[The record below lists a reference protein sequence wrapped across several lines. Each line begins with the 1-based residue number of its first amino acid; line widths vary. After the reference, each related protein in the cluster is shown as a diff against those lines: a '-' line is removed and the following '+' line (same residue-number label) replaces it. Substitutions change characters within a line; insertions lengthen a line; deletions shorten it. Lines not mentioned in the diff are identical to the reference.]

1 MVKRLPT
8 MQETQVQS
16 LGQEDLPEKEMA
28 THSSILAWKI
38 PWTEKPGGYTPWG
51 CKESDTTE
59 RLNTPPTCLSKQ
71 TGVFLIMPLISK
83 FLSIQ
88 LLFISEFVHF
98 FPVSLELPLLMIQ
111 DPPTSPLGD
120 CNSLLSGPSASIL
133 SRPQPRPCSTQK
145 TGHSSKA
152 QRRSYHSLIKILW

>member
-1 MVKRLPT
+1 
-8 MQETQVQS
+8 
-16 LGQEDLPEKEMA
+16 
-28 THSSILAWKI
+28 
-38 PWTEKPGGYTPWG
+38 
-51 CKESDTTE
+51 
-59 RLNTPPTCLSKQ
+59 
-71 TGVFLIMPLISK
+71 MPLISK

-133 SRPQPRPCSTQK
+133 SPLNQDRAPLRRQDTL
-145 TGHSSKA
+145 
-152 QRRSYHSLIKILW
+152 QRHKEDHIIP